1 MNPLPLD
8 IDPKGAAGALKVPL
22 ALVPPSASAA
32 IAKVLQR
39 GAEKYGQWNWRK
51 ARVGRM
57 TYAHAIKRHLDA
69 WIDGED
75 NDPESG
81 LPHIAAVAASACIV
95 LDAELF
101 GTLEDDRPPGKP
113 PAAPSLSVPDAEPP
127 SNIVSFTDGSVVD
140 VPKHLCA
147 SLRDIRGVCVV
158 CGSQFPPPASK
169 PIRPTCIGEC
179 EHTGP
184 FGQCAKCDALP

>member
-32 IAKVLQR
+32 IAKALQL
-39 GAEKYGQWNWRK
+39 GGNKYHPWNWRK

-81 LPHIAAVAASACIV
+81 LSHIAHVAASACIV
-95 LDAELF
+95 LDAEVF

-127 SNIVSFTDGSVVD
+127 SNIVSCADGGVPSVTESY
-140 VPKHLCA
+140 CA
-147 SLRDIRGVCVV
+147 RSGGC
-158 CGSQFPPPASK
+158 SPA
-169 PIRPTCIGEC
+169 
-179 EHTGP
+179 GP
-184 FGQCAKCDALP
+184 FGECLTCRSLP